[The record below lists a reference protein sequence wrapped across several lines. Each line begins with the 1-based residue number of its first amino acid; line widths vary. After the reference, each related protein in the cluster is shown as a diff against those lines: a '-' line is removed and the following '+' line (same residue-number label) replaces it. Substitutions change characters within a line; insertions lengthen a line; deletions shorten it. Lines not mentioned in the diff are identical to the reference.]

1 MTVNVISVGVSVL
14 DALADPDDKIGN
26 AGLAGA
32 VRRAAPAGLF
42 TREGIGKDDRRGA
55 SDWLAAALD
64 IGDSRRRDTLAEV
77 AAAARPAE
85 WPLDI
90 SAETETLGHVD
101 RTSESP
107 FGSADIAVLICSDT
121 PRGLLAGVW
130 NALKVTGG
138 DLNRVR
144 YIPDAAA
151 RGATFNGLR
160 GCAVLVRV
168 PGMDAADSKGFGKA
182 MSALGFLARR
192 LFASGNLAK
201 AEEFRFYLS
210 GGFKAA
216 IPYLVGMA
224 EAVRSV
230 DVDLLK
236 RLGKAHLMPA
246 TGPWP
251 VSAFILHEDAEP
263 NAPAIRLPLRR
274 LVAESV
280 RKELTGW
287 ETGQRTGKP
296 DWGLLEGYAYEV
308 TDGAPGRETY
318 ELTAFG
324 TGLRALFGLSR
335 EGLG

>member
-1 MTVNVISVGVSVL
+1 M
-14 DALADPDDKIGN
+14 
-26 AGLAGA
+26 
-32 VRRAAPAGLF
+32 
-42 TREGIGKDDRRGA
+42 
-55 SDWLAAALD
+55 
-64 IGDSRRRDTLAEV
+64 
-77 AAAARPAE
+77 
-85 WPLDI
+85 
-90 SAETETLGHVD
+90 SAETETFGHVQ
-101 RTSESP
+101 RTDGLS
-107 FGSADIAVLICSDT
+107 FGDGDIAVLVCSDT
-121 PRGLLAGVW
+121 PRGLLAGIW
-130 NALKVTGG
+130 NALAVNGG
-138 DLNRVR
+138 HLDRVR
-144 YIPDAAA
+144 YIPDAAEG
-151 RGATFNGLR
+151 GASFDGLR
-160 GCAVLVRV
+160 GCVVLVRV
-168 PGMDAADSKGFGKA
+168 AGMDAADSRGFGQA

-192 LFASGNLAK
+192 LFASGDLSR

-230 DVDLLK
+230 DDTCL
-236 RLGKAHLMPA
+236 RPLGKAGLMPA
-246 TGPWP
+246 SGPWP
-251 VSAFILHEDAEP
+251 VSAYMLHEDAGP

-287 ETGQRTGKP
+287 ESGRRTGKP

-308 TDGAPGRETY
+308 TGGAPGGETY

>member
-1 MTVNVISVGVSVL
+1 MTVNVISVGVSIL
-14 DALADPDDKIGN
+14 DALAEPEDKIGN
-26 AGLAGA
+26 ADLVGA
-32 VRRAAPAGLF
+32 VRRAAPTALF
-42 TREGIGKDDRRGA
+42 TRAGIGEDDRRGA

-64 IGDSRRRDTLAEV
+64 AGGSGQRDTLAEV
-77 AAAARPAE
+77 AATARPAE
-85 WPLDI
+85 WPLHM
-90 SAETETLGHVD
+90 SAETETFGHVD

-107 FGSADIAVLICSDT
+107 FGSGDIAVLICSDT

-130 NALKVTGG
+130 NALKVTG

-151 RGATFNGLR
+151 RGASFNGLR

-168 PGMDAADSKGFGKA
+168 PGMDAADSEGFGKA

-192 LFASGNLAK
+192 LFASGNLTK
-201 AEEFRFYLS
+201 AEAFRFYLS

-230 DVDLLK
+230 DVDLL
-236 RLGKAHLMPA
+236 RPLGNAHLMPT

-263 NAPAIRLPLRR
+263 SAPAIRLPLRR

-287 ETGQRTGKP
+287 ETGRRTGKP

-308 TDGAPGRETY
+308 TGGAPGRETY